1 MFARNTPDL
10 ELRVTRRYALRT
22 PTPSAMF
29 GRTNKGERCEHG
41 YRHSVNSQI
50 SYPILS
56 AGAFTATLAAREA
69 GPAGAPKPRLLDQV
83 REAIRTRSD
92 RARPGSFVVLYR
104 TTQPDIVVQDISS

>member
-1 MFARNTPDL
+1 MAIAIR
-10 ELRVTRRYALRT
+10 
-22 PTPSAMF
+22 S
-29 GRTNKGERCEHG
+29 
-41 YRHSVNSQI
+41 NSQI
-50 SYPILS
+50 SYPALS